1 MHMYTGKEGGSRRSG
16 ATAGSR
22 RMKHED
28 SSLHE
33 PPDEDVIIVVVDL
46 VNNVPVYIVA
56 NATKSD
62 LDNRCTRDGILSE
75 SGDQV
80 LARHHLCPCI
90 PSPVRS

>member
-1 MHMYTGKEGGSRRSG
+1 MIRVVGVGHN

-56 NATKSD
+56 NATKGD
-62 LDNRCTRDGILSE
+62 LVNRCTRDEMLPE
-75 SGDQV
+75 SGDKV
-80 LARHHLCPCI
+80 LARLRSSPRI
-90 PSPVRS
+90 PLPFRSC